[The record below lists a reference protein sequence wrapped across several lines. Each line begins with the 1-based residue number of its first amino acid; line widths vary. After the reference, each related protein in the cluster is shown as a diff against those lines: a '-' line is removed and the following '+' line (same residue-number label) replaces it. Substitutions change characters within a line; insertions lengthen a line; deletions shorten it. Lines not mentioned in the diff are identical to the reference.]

1 MRKIIDQKINQ
12 KSNRSATAT
21 PAPSQAPSPTNRPS
35 TSQQR
40 PQTQIAGFFD
50 HISPED
56 QAELDVLLT
65 RVSAKSDYI

>member
-1 MRKIIDQKINQ
+1 MRKIIDEKIHK
-12 KSNRSATAT
+12 KSIRSATNT
-21 PAPSQAPSPTNRPS
+21 PAPSQVPSPANQPC

-50 HISPED
+50 YISPED

-65 RVSAKSDYI
+65 RVREESVYK